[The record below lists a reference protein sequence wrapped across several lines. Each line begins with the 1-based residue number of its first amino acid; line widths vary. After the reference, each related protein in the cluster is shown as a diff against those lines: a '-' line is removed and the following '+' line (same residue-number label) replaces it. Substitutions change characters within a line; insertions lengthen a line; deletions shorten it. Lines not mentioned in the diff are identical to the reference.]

1 MSRWVSPSL
10 NLVLSTLMSSCPKS
24 HEESVWQQ
32 VRGSLLSRLAFEKIY
47 ESCGRQGIYLSVL
60 SRAHAH
66 MHTLLLF
73 SEAVVRQRLTED
85 PAFSLLTAR
94 NLASAFLI
102 GPLSHTMM
110 VDLEIISQVKLIAY
124 RKWTIG
130 TMCYPKPEKVPPC
143 WNLMMIGLDRLKLLA
158 SLNNEKIT
166 KTWTPSTFW
175 PCHFS

>member
-1 MSRWVSPSL
+1 MSRL
-10 NLVLSTLMSSCPKS
+10 
-24 HEESVWQQ
+24 
-32 VRGSLLSRLAFEKIY
+32 GFEKIY

-66 MHTLLLF
+66 MHTLLF

-124 RKWTIG
+124 RK
-130 TMCYPKPEKVPPC
+130 
-143 WNLMMIGLDRLKLLA
+143 
-158 SLNNEKIT
+158 
-166 KTWTPSTFW
+166 
-175 PCHFS
+175 